1 MDHDGL
7 NPNEDAI
14 SFRNDTGHCRSIEHG
29 ASAGSPREREERHVC
44 GSKVDF
50 VYPEVPFP
58 SARVFA
64 ATGEEALRQ
73 LVDRHHQY
81 LLKSP
86 IHYLFPPDKEALEKL
101 VRRSADFVVEM
112 CGGPRY
118 YTSTRGEPRMRSRHF
133 PTTIDE
139 RAREVWLICYRDAL
153 KETGFPLPILEE
165 FWNWIEPFSIRMIN
179 RRTTWD
185 PPRRVPFASI
195 RDAFVP

>member
-1 MDHDGL
+1 MNHHGV
-7 NPNEDAI
+7 NQTEDSLSLQQAMGRCCCTREATP
-14 SFRNDTGHCRSIEHG
+14 SASHG
-29 ASAGSPREREERHVC
+29 SEERHVC

-50 VYPEVPFP
+50 VFPDVPFP
-58 SARVFA
+58 SPRIFA
-64 ATGEEALRQ
+64 ATGEEALRL
-73 LVDRHHQY
+73 LVHRHHEY

-101 VRRSADFVVEM
+101 VRRAADFVVEM

-153 KETGFPLPILEE
+153 KEAGFPLPILEE
-165 FWNWIEPFSIRMIN
+165 FWNWIEPFSIRMVN

-185 PPRRVPFASI
+185 PPRRVPFSSI
-195 RDAFVP
+195 QDAFAL

>member
-1 MDHDGL
+1 MDNHDSQ
-7 NPNEDAI
+7 NEGSA
-14 SFRNDTGHCRSIEHG
+14 SFQNDTGHCCCTGQGE
-29 ASAGSPREREERHVC
+29 SAKSPEESEERHVC
-44 GSKVDF
+44 GAKVDF

-58 SARVFA
+58 SPRIFA
-64 ATGEEALRQ
+64 AAGERALRK
-73 LVDRHHQY
+73 LVHRHHEY

-86 IHYLFPPDKEALEKL
+86 IHYLFPPDKESLEKL
-101 VRRSADFVVEM
+101 VNRAADFVVEM

-118 YTSTRGEPRMRSRHF
+118 YTTTRGEPRMRSRHF
-133 PTTIDE
+133 STTIDE

-165 FWNWIEPFSIRMIN
+165 FWSWIEPFSIRMIN

-195 RDAFVP
+195 RDAFLT